1 MKRDRKFIFCLTDA
15 EYELLERLAVTYSV
29 DIDRPNKAHAL
40 RVAMKSLP
48 VQQVLPFCHVS
59 I

>member
-1 MKRDRKFIFCLTDA
+1 MKRDRKFIFCMTDA
-15 EYELLERLAVTYSV
+15 EYELLERLAVTYSG

-48 VQQVLPFCHVS
+48 VQQVLPLTNVS